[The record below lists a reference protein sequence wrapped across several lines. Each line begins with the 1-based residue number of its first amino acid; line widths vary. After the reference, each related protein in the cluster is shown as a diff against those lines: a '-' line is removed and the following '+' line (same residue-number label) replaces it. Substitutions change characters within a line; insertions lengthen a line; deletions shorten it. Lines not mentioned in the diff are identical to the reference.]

1 VTKAVAAMALA
12 ARIFVNFITR
22 SFPELRTGARTL
34 NTATLPV
41 DSSMALG
48 SLSHYA
54 GSMDI
59 LVLEE

>member
-1 VTKAVAAMALA
+1 MALT

-34 NTATLPV
+34 NTMTLPL
-41 DSSMALG
+41 DGSMALG

>member
-1 VTKAVAAMALA
+1 MAPA

-34 NTATLPV
+34 NTTTLPI
-41 DSSMALG
+41 DGSMALG

-59 LVLEE
+59 LALVE